1 MSQHA
6 LDDQCLPN
14 GRHWQFT
21 HCSVWE
27 HSSSG
32 LTALGSHSQPAS
44 RHLHCLHSF
53 IKMLIFWGQP
63 NGLSLLVFW
72 GKNHL
77 HLVGFRRNHSLKV
90 QNIWCKTY
98 SKMMGC
104 TLLYTFTLFAKLIER
119 TKWIWVGCAGIAITT
134 CKSYYHHLM
143 SSFCHYLAS
152 WATNHWEC
160 RHYLQEDTCNFCI
173 PR

>member
-1 MSQHA
+1 MSQNASNDH
-6 LDDQCLPN
+6 CLPN
-14 GRHWQFT
+14 GRHWQLT
-21 HCSVWE
+21 HCSFRE

-44 RHLHCLHSF
+44 KHLHFLHSF

-77 HLVGFRRNHSLKV
+77 RSVGFRRNHSLKI
-90 QNIWCKTY
+90 QYTWCKIY
-98 SKMMGC
+98 SNIMGGR

-134 CKSYYHHLM
+134 CKSFYHHLM
-143 SSFCHYLAS
+143 LCFCHYQAS
-152 WATNHWEC
+152 WATNHW
-160 RHYLQEDTCNFCI
+160 
-173 PR
+173 

>member
-1 MSQHA
+1 MTNAYQMGDTDSLHIAQSGSTAHQDWQHWGRTRS
-6 LDDQCLPN
+6 LPPDICIFCIPSLN
-14 GRHWQFT
+14 
-21 HCSVWE
+21 V
-27 HSSSG
+27 
-32 LTALGSHSQPAS
+32 
-44 RHLHCLHSF
+44 
-53 IKMLIFWGQP
+53 KMLIFWGQP

-77 HLVGFRRNHSLKV
+77 HSVGFRRNHSLKE

-119 TKWIWVGCAGIAITT
+119 TEWIWVGCAGIAITT

-143 SSFCHYLAS
+143 LSFCHY
-152 WATNHWEC
+152 
-160 RHYLQEDTCNFCI
+160 
-173 PR
+173 